1 MEQRPSGRG
10 LGFSKGGRLVGGRG
24 LAVRVTSPPPLLQAA
39 APQPTPHTPVT
50 HTHTCNTPRTNSTE
64 LSRGKPW
71 GLTCPFSPEPQPAQ
85 PPATGSPFPRPQSPH
100 LGGALGSRLP
110 RDSLTSAIEKVGF
123 TVPWLHPILSVA
135 VGAKWGCTGPRSNG
149 PDTADLAPGGAAEH
163 QVATAPTAGLN
174 VTAGMSRHT
183 LSQTD
188 LQSGERGPAGQA
200 LTSNI
205 PPWPGPARRRAQAGA
220 HVPQSIQHAVGGL
233 SDLPCHLRSIP
244 LTVFHGEATSCW
256 WRTTGW

>member
-1 MEQRPSGRG
+1 MGVGDNGSGVLVFQRWGGGHSNQHMTNVWASLPVAVPRLPEG
-10 LGFSKGGRLVGGRG
+10 LLPGPQRRAF
-24 LAVRVTSPPPLLQAA
+24 QAA
-39 APQPTPHTPVT
+39 VQ
-50 HTHTCNTPRTNSTE
+50 
-64 LSRGKPW
+64 
-71 GLTCPFSPEPQPAQ
+71 
-85 PPATGSPFPRPQSPH
+85 
-100 LGGALGSRLP
+100 
-110 RDSLTSAIEKVGF
+110 D
-123 TVPWLHPILSVA
+123 
-135 VGAKWGCTGPRSNG
+135 G

-163 QVATAPTAGLN
+163 QVAAAPTAGLN
-174 VTAGMSRHT
+174 VTAGTSRHT

-188 LQSGERGPAGQA
+188 LQSGEWGPAGQA
-200 LTSNI
+200 LTSNT